1 MNVDSAFSIGSS
13 IATMIGVVVV
23 STQLILLKR
32 QESQENFSK
41 FNERYETVIARI
53 PLQILIDGKSIAE
66 VVAGSKNEFESKSII
81 ERAIFDY
88 FQLCEEQVNLFV
100 SKRGFRKTRMS
111 EINFEGMI
119 ISKLKLGNSWT
130 NEFLEWSSGMKSNL
144 EIPALSFAY
153 SELRDRALRSG
164 MPIPFSTF
172 DEHFVR
178 RGTTDS

>member
-41 FNERYETVIARI
+41 FNERYDNVIAGI
-53 PLQILIDGKSIAE
+53 PLEILLDGKSLAE
-66 VVAGSKNEFESKSII
+66 VVAGSQNELESKKII

-88 FQLCEEQVNLFV
+88 FQLCEEQVNLFIG
-100 SKRGFRKTRMS
+100 KRGFRKTRMS
-111 EINFEGMI
+111 EIKNDGMI
-119 ISKLKLGNSWT
+119 VPKLRLGNSWT

-144 EIPALSFAY
+144 EVPALSSAY
-153 SELRDRALRSG
+153 LELRERARRSG
-164 MPIPFSTF
+164 MSIPFSTF
-172 DEHFVR
+172 DEHFVS
-178 RGTTDS
+178 RGTTEN